1 MEALKDSSIL
11 VDEGGKE
18 SVSSA
23 IIDFRKPTLLR
34 SVMSENRMMLMRRWR
49 LAQGGLLDDEKT
61 ITRWFPG
68 QRNLLEMLEAVSEQE
83 VEQMAECTTPLF
95 AVTLPAG
102 IYPGV
107 FQARTPDNELEI
119 QSEDEIFLSLSVRLD
134 SLRLS
139 TSQAAMI
146 FGLTNSEVNRIS
158 RFGPHELRALARD
171 PMMHVYP
178 VTSDNYFVAAAT
190 RTMTEAEKTVL
201 ATVSRRSRDSI
212 R

>member
-11 VDEGGKE
+11 VDEGGKD

-83 VEQMAECTTPLF
+83 VEQMAECTAPLF

-146 FGLTNSEVNRIS
+146 FGLTNSEVNRLS